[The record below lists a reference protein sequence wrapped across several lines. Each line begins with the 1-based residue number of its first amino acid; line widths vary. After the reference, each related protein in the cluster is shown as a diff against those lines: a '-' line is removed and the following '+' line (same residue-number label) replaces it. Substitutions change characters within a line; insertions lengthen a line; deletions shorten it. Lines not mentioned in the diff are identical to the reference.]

1 MKMTLSASI
10 VLYKALV
17 KILLDENGEERDL
30 PFNIKYKLLRS
41 KSMLEKDALL
51 YDNSR
56 IKLIEKYGITPD
68 TQLSEDVQKEFFEEI
83 KKVLVAE
90 VDHDFKKLSVEEVEL
105 IDIKG
110 ISNDEIELFMVLLV
124 DDPDLV
130 NDLQTP
136 ITDLNSGGEV
146 GEQPT
151 NE

>member
-1 MKMTLSASI
+1 MTLSASI

-56 IKLIEKYGITPD
+56 IKLIEKYGITTD
-68 TQLSEDVQKEFFEEI
+68 TKLSEDVQKEFFEEI
-83 KKVLVAE
+83 KKVLIAE